1 MHPVKKGLII
11 TVAVL
16 AFTSLLADKL
26 PLNKGQVVKKGS
38 ARVEFE
44 SGSIKLKFDDPGWES
59 GIKIM
64 PPTGKKQWDMRDWK
78 VLAADVENLSKDKQ
92 LRLVMF
98 IYAKDV
104 RTGKKRHAKT
114 GLAVNPGEKR
124 TFKLLIPHRSIY
136 GAPKGIPGP
145 RVLDSDRIDSIEIY
159 QEWTF
164 EGKAEDLVNC
174 KISNL
179 RLEDRIKKDTKTVP
193 EDKFFPFIDKF
204 GQYIHQDWPE
214 KIHSVADL
222 KLKHQQELRELA
234 NAKRPAAWNRF
245 GGWKNGPQLKATGNF
260 RVEKYKGKWYF
271 VDPDGKLFFSH
282 GIDVLYTHTDA
293 TRTKSHDKWF
303 ESTPPKS
310 GQLAFTDTNL
320 QLKYGKKDYAT
331 DFYSNLTKRLEYWG
345 FNTIGN
351 WGNKDFI
358 AMRSMPYTMQ
368 LTDYN
373 RQLPRISG
381 SKLKFYDV
389 FDPKYIDGMKNLID
403 NAAKKNPMVKVSL
416 TDPLC
421 IGYFIDN
428 ELNFGNRRAYDL
440 IKAIIKSP
448 ANQAIKQEYIKDLKT
463 KYQTIDKLNAAWKT
477 QYTDWQTLLATRKLP
492 KFNEISRTD
501 ARIFMRKC
509 IDQYF
514 RLCRDAI
521 KSKAPNRLYLG
532 CRFIGTDAI
541 KPVLYEASK
550 KYCDVLTV
558 NIYAHSA
565 ANFDTPGFPDM
576 PVLIGEFHFG
586 IYDRGMFSP
595 GLCPAGLT
603 QQDRALAY
611 TRFLQGALINPRIVG
626 THWFQFRDQPLT
638 GRWDG
643 EGYAIGFVDV
653 ADTPYREM
661 IEASR
666 KVGKNMY
673 SYRFNGTLKNKMR

>member
-1 MHPVKKGLII
+1 MDKTKKYLIIAAGLLTAASLSADSLSLSEKQVIKKGTAKTGYKHGVI
-11 TVAVL
+11 
-16 AFTSLLADKL
+16 
-26 PLNKGQVVKKGS
+26 
-38 ARVEFE
+38 E
-44 SGSIKLKFDDPGWES
+44 LKFDNPGWES
-59 GIKIM
+59 GVKIM
-64 PPTGKKQWDMRDWK
+64 PPAGEKHWDLSGWK
-78 VLAADVENLSKDKQ
+78 VLAADAENLSKDKQ

-98 IYAKDV
+98 VYAKDKN
-104 RTGKKRHAKT
+104 TGKKRHAKT
-114 GLAVNPGEKR
+114 GLAVNPGER
-124 TFKLLIPHRSIY
+124 RSFELLIPHRSTHA
-136 GAPKGIPGP
+136 APKGIPGP
-145 RVLDSDRIDSIEIY
+145 RAIDSDVIDSIEIY

-164 EGKAEDLVNC
+164 EGKAKELVNC
-174 KISNL
+174 RISNL
-179 RLEDRIKKDTKTVP
+179 RVEGRVGDIKLIP

-204 GQYIHQDWPE
+204 GQYTHQEWPD
-214 KIHSVADL
+214 KIHSVSDL
-222 KLKHQQELRELA
+222 KAKHQQELKELSA
-234 NAKRPAAWNRF
+234 AKRPASWNRY

-260 RVEKYKGKWYF
+260 RVEKYQGKWYF

-282 GIDVLYTHTDA
+282 GIDVLYPHTDA
-293 TRTKSHDKWF
+293 TSTKDHEKWF
-303 ESTPPKS
+303 ESKIPKS
-310 GQLAFTDTNL
+310 GKLAFTDTNL
-320 QLKYGKKDYAT
+320 QLKYGKEDYAG
-331 DFYSNLTKRLEYWG
+331 DFYNTLARRLEYWG

-358 AMRSMPYTMQ
+358 ALGSMPYTMQ

-373 RQLPRISG
+373 WKMPRISG

-389 FDPKYIDGMKNLID
+389 FDRKFIDGMKNLID
-403 NAAKKNPMVKVSL
+403 NAAKNNPIVTKSL

-440 IKAIIKSP
+440 IKAVLKSP
-448 ANQAIKQEYIKDLKT
+448 AKQAMKQEYIKDLKS
-463 KYQTIDKLNAAWKT
+463 KYTTIEKLNAAWAT
-477 QYTDWQTLLATRKLP
+477 RYADWQTLLADRKLP
-492 KFNEISRTD
+492 KFNNTSRAD
-501 ARIFMRKC
+501 AKVFMRKC
-509 IDQYF
+509 INQYF

-521 KSKAPNRLYLG
+521 KSKAPYRLYLG
-532 CRFIGTDAI
+532 CRFIGTDSVR
-541 KPVLYEASK
+541 PMLYEASK

-558 NIYAHSA
+558 NIYAHST
-565 ANFDTPGFPDM
+565 ANFDTPDFPDM

-586 IYDRGMFSP
+586 VYDRGMFSP

-611 TRFLQGALINPRIVG
+611 TRFLQGALVNPRIVG

-666 KVGKNMY
+666 EIGKNMY
-673 SYRFNGTLKNKMR
+673 EYRLNGTLKNEMR